1 MRNEKNSGRFIFDIL
16 IVDDV
21 HANLKVLGDIL
32 KGEGY
37 KVRPTLNGMQALMAA
52 EKEKPDLILL
62 DIMMPEMNGYEV
74 CRRLKE
80 IPDMSDIPVIF
91 ISALN
96 ATEDIVKAFA
106 AGGIDYITKPF
117 KSEEVRTRV
126 STHLKVSWQSREL
139 KRLNDEKDKFI
150 SIIAHDLRGPMG
162 GIIGLSQIMAD
173 ETRSYSDTAK
183 KEMSATLHKTAI
195 NVYNLLEQLLNWS
208 KIASGHIDYNP
219 QKLILKDHVNKII
232 SIFSETS
239 REKSISLNS
248 DITTELMVNA
258 DHDML
263 ETILRNLISNAIKF
277 TKSGG
282 TVSVLSGTDETDM
295 AFITV
300 KDTGIGMSSEMIENI
315 FRIDVNTKRP
325 GTNGELSTGMGLL
338 LCHGFIEKHGGKLK
352 INSEDGKGSEF
363 TFTIPLSHEI

>member
-1 MRNEKNSGRFIFDIL
+1 MRNQKDSGRFIFDIL

-37 KVRPTLNGMQALMAA
+37 KVRPALNGHQALQAA

-80 IPDMSDIPVIF
+80 IPEMSDIPVIF

-96 ATEDIVKAFA
+96 GTEDIVKAFSS
-106 AGGIDYITKPF
+106 GGIDYITKPF
-117 KSEEVRTRV
+117 KSEEVRKRV
-126 STHLKVSWQSREL
+126 STHLMVSWQSREL
-139 KRLNDEKDKFI
+139 KRLNAEKDKFI

-162 GIIGLSQIMAD
+162 GIMGLAQIMAD
-173 ETRSYSDTAK
+173 ETRSYSDKAK

-219 QKLILKDHVNKII
+219 QKLILKDHVNKILG
-232 SIFSETS
+232 IFSETS
-239 REKSISLNS
+239 REKSITLNS
-248 DITTELMVNA
+248 EIDEGLRVNA

-282 TVSVLSGTDETDM
+282 SVSVSTGSGEKGM
-295 AFITV
+295 VYVTV
-300 KDTGIGMSSEMIENI
+300 KDTGIGMSNEIIDNI

-338 LCHGFIEKHGGKLK
+338 LCQGFIEKHGGKLK
-352 INSEDGKGSEF
+352 ISSEEGKGSEF
-363 TFTIPLSHEI
+363 TFTIPDSDEK

>member
-1 MRNEKNSGRFIFDIL
+1 MRNEKDTGRLIFDIL

-37 KVRPTLNGMQALMAA
+37 KVRPTLNGMQALQAA
-52 EKEKPDLILL
+52 EREKPDLILL

-80 IPDMSDIPVIF
+80 IPDMRDIPVIF

-96 ATEDIVKAFA
+96 GTDDIVKAFSV
-106 AGGIDYITKPF
+106 GGIDYITKPF

-126 STHLKVSWQSREL
+126 STHLKVSWQQREL

-162 GIIGLSQIMAD
+162 GIMGLSQIMAD
-173 ETRSYSDTAK
+173 EKRSYSDSAK
-183 KEMSATLHKTAI
+183 KEMSATLHKTAV

-208 KIASGHIDYNP
+208 KIATGHIDFNP
-219 QKLILKDHVNKII
+219 QKLVLKENVDKILL
-232 SIFSETS
+232 IFSES
-239 REKSISLNS
+239 SKEKSISLTTNIS
-248 DITTELMVNA
+248 EDIRVNA
-258 DHDML
+258 DHDMI

-277 TKSGG
+277 TNPGG
-282 TVSVLSGTDETDM
+282 SVSVSSQPDDNNM
-295 AFITV
+295 VMITV
-300 KDTGIGMSSEMIENI
+300 KDSGIGMNSSMTENI

-338 LCHGFIEKHGGKLK
+338 LCQGFIEKHGGKLRISSK
-352 INSEDGKGSEF
+352 EGIGSEF
-363 TFTIPLSHEI
+363 SFSIPQYPDI